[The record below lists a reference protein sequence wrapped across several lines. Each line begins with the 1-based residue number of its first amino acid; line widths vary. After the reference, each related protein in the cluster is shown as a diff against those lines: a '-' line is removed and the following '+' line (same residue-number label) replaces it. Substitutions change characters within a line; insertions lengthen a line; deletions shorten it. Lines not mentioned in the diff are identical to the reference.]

1 MPSSILLIDYNFDW
15 VLRDGYLNPRTRAG
29 FLTLEEVVSICGEL
43 GADGLELMHPYW
55 EDRPA
60 REIKQ
65 LAAEAGL
72 PLVCYIFHSD
82 LIVPPSCGREAA
94 EGAFRLLDRTAEMGA
109 RLAMIVPGTVKPEVP
124 LAEQRSW
131 LVEGL
136 AACAAHAQSI
146 GITLVAENIDYPPV
160 QPLMGRGADCAA
172 IARQVDSPAFRL
184 IFDTAAPLF
193 VHEAPLAALSEMA
206 PYLAHVHLKN
216 ARPLAPGESPGRYL
230 DSTRGR
236 RFQGTSLREGVVDL
250 EPLLVE
256 LQRLDY
262 NGCLSI
268 EYQGEGHPGEV
279 LRQDIAYVRR
289 LLGVRRP
296 RGEPARIDGGD

>member
-1 MPSSILLIDYNFDW
+1 M
-15 VLRDGYLNPRTRAG
+15 LRDGYLNPRTHTG
-29 FLTLEEVVSICGEL
+29 ILTLEEVVSVCGEL

-60 REIKQ
+60 RQLKQ

-82 LIVPPSCGREAA
+82 LIVPPGSGREAA
-94 EGAFRLLDRTAEMGA
+94 ERTFRLLDRTAEMGA
-109 RLAMIVPGTVKPEVP
+109 RLAMIVPGTVKPNVP
-124 LAEQRSW
+124 LSEQRFW

-160 QPLMGRGADCAA
+160 QPLMGRGTDCAA
-172 IARQVDSPAFRL
+172 IARRIDSPAFRL

-193 VHEAPLAALSEMA
+193 VHEAPEQALAEMA

-216 ARPLAPGESPGRYL
+216 ARPLEAGEPAGRYL
-230 DSTRGR
+230 DSTRGHR
-236 RFQGTSLREGVVDL
+236 YQGTFLREGVVDL
-250 EPLLVE
+250 VPLLAE
-256 LQRLDY
+256 LRRLHYD
-262 NGCLSI
+262 GCLSI
-268 EYQGEGHPGEV
+268 EYQGEADPREV
-279 LRQDIAYVRR
+279 LRRDIAWVRR
-289 LLGVRRP
+289 LLG
-296 RGEPARIDGGD
+296 

>member
-15 VLRDGYLNPRTRAG
+15 VLRKGYLNPRTRAG
-29 FLTLEEVVSICGEL
+29 FLTLEEVVSTCGEL

-55 EDRPA
+55 EGFTA
-60 REIKQ
+60 RQLKQ
-65 LAAEAGL
+65 MAVEAGL
-72 PLVCYIFHSD
+72 PLICYIFHSD
-82 LIVPPSCGREAA
+82 LIVPPDSGREAA
-94 EGAFRLLDRTAEMGA
+94 ERTFKLLDRTAEMGA

-146 GITLVAENIDYPPV
+146 GVTLVAENIDYPPV
-160 QPLMGRGADCAA
+160 QPLMGRGSDCAA
-172 IARQVDSPAFRL
+172 IARRVDSPAFRL

-193 VHEAPLAALSEMA
+193 VHEAPQQALAAMA
-206 PYLAHVHLKN
+206 PYLSHVHLKN
-216 ARPLAPGESPGRYL
+216 ARSLKAGEPAGRYL

-250 EPLLVE
+250 KPLLAE
-256 LQRLDY
+256 LRRLDY
-262 NGCLSI
+262 DGCLSI
-268 EYQGEGHPGEV
+268 EYQGEADPRQV

-289 LLGVRRP
+289 LLGLNRATGRAGAD
-296 RGEPARIDGGD
+296 RSG

>member
-1 MPSSILLIDYNFDW
+1 MPSPILLIDYNFDW
-15 VLRDGYLNPRTRAG
+15 VLRDRFLNPRTRAG
-29 FLTLEEVVSICGEL
+29 FLTLEQVVSICGDL

-55 EDRPA
+55 KDCTA
-60 REIKQ
+60 LQ
-65 LAAEAGL
+65 LKRMAAEAGL

-82 LIVPPSCGREAA
+82 LIVPSGSLREAA
-94 EGAFRLLDRTAEMGA
+94 ERTFRLLDRTAEMGA
-109 RLAMIVPGTVKPEVP
+109 RLAMIVPGTVKPVP
-124 LAEQRSW
+124 LSEQRSW

-160 QPLMGRGADCAA
+160 QPLMGRGSDCAA
-172 IARQVDSPAFRL
+172 IARRIDSPAFRL
-184 IFDTAAPLF
+184 IFDTAASLF
-193 VHEAPLAALSEMA
+193 VHEAPQQALAEMA

-216 ARPLAPGESPGRYL
+216 ARPLEPGEPAVRYL

-250 EPLLVE
+250 EPLLAE

-262 NGCLSI
+262 DGCLSI
-268 EYQGEGHPGEV
+268 EYQGEADPREV
-279 LRQDIAYVRR
+279 LRRDIPYVRR
-289 LLGVRRP
+289 LLG
-296 RGEPARIDGGD
+296 

>member
-15 VLRDGYLNPRTRAG
+15 VLREGYLNPRTRAG
-29 FLTLEEVVSICGEL
+29 FLTLEEVVSTCGEL

-55 EDRPA
+55 EDCTA
-60 REIKQ
+60 RQLKQ
-65 LAAEAGL
+65 MAVEAAL

-82 LIVPPSCGREAA
+82 LIVPPSSGREAA
-94 EGAFRLLDRTAEMGA
+94 ERTFRLLDRTAEMEA

-124 LAEQRSW
+124 MSEQRSW

-160 QPLMGRGADCAA
+160 QPLMGTGADCAA
-172 IARQVDSPAFRL
+172 IAAEIDSPAFRL
-184 IFDTAAPLF
+184 IFDSAASLF
-193 VHEAPLAALSEMA
+193 VHEDPQRALSEMA

-216 ARPLAPGESPGRYL
+216 ARPLEPGEPAGRYL

-250 EPLLVE
+250 KPLLAE
-256 LQRLDY
+256 LQRLQYD
-262 NGCLSI
+262 GCLSI
-268 EYQGEGHPGEV
+268 EYQGEADPRQV
-279 LRQDIAYVRR
+279 LRRDIAYVRR
-289 LLGVRRP
+289 LLG
-296 RGEPARIDGGD
+296 

>member
-1 MPSSILLIDYNFDW
+1 MSSSILLIDYNFDW
-15 VLRDGYLNPRTRAG
+15 VLREGYINPRTRAG

-55 EDRPA
+55 EDHSA
-60 REIKQ
+60 RQ
-65 LAAEAGL
+65 LKRMAAEAGL

-82 LIVPPSCGREAA
+82 LIVSSGSRREAA
-94 EGAFRLLDRTAEMGA
+94 ERTFRLLDRTAEMGA
-109 RLAMIVPGTVKPEVP
+109 RLAMIVPGTVKPGVP

-160 QPLMGRGADCAA
+160 QPLMGTGADCAA
-172 IARQVDSPAFRL
+172 IAAEIDSPAFRL

-193 VHEAPLAALSEMA
+193 VHEAPRQALSAMT

-216 ARPLAPGESPGRYL
+216 ARPLKPGEPAGRYL

-250 EPLLVE
+250 KPLLAE

-262 NGCLSI
+262 DGCLSI
-268 EYQGEGHPGEV
+268 EYQGEADPREV
-279 LRQDIAYVRR
+279 LGRDIAWVRR
-289 LLGVRRP
+289 LLGKHRATGRAGVDRS
-296 RGEPARIDGGD
+296 G

>member
-1 MPSSILLIDYNFDW
+1 MPSPILLIDYNFDW
-15 VLRDGYLNPRTRAG
+15 VLREGYLNPRTRAG
-29 FLTLEEVVSICGEL
+29 FLTLEQVVSICGDL
-43 GADGLELMHPYW
+43 GAEGLELMHPYW
-55 EDRPA
+55 EDCTA
-60 REIKQ
+60 RQ
-65 LAAEAGL
+65 LKRMAAEAGL

-82 LIVPPSCGREAA
+82 LIVPSGSLREAA
-94 EGAFRLLDRTAEMGA
+94 ERTFRLLDRTAEMGA
-109 RLAMIVPGTVKPEVP
+109 RLAMIVPGTVRPEVP
-124 LAEQRSW
+124 LAEQRAW

-160 QPLMGRGADCAA
+160 QPLMGRGSDCAD
-172 IARQVDSPAFRL
+172 IARRIGSPAFRL

-193 VHEAPLAALSEMA
+193 VHESPLAALSEMA

-216 ARPLAPGESPGRYL
+216 ARPLEPGEPAGRYL

-250 EPLLVE
+250 KPLLAE

-262 NGCLSI
+262 DGCLSI
-268 EYQGEGHPGEV
+268 EYQGEADPRQV
-279 LRQDIAYVRR
+279 LRRDIAWVQR
-289 LLGVRRP
+289 LLG
-296 RGEPARIDGGD
+296 

>member
-1 MPSSILLIDYNFDW
+1 MPARILLIDYNFDW
-15 VLRDGYLNPRTRAG
+15 VLRDGFLNPRTQAG

-55 EDRPA
+55 KDCPA
-60 REIKQ
+60 RQ
-65 LAAEAGL
+65 LKRMAAEAGL
-72 PLVCYIFHSD
+72 PLVCYIFQSD
-82 LIVPPSCGREAA
+82 LIVPPGSRREAA
-94 EGAFRLLDRTAEMGA
+94 ERAFRLLDRTAELGA
-109 RLAMIVPGTVKPEVP
+109 RLAMIVPGAVKPKVP
-124 LAEQRSW
+124 LADQRSW

-136 AACAAHAQSI
+136 AACAAHARTI

-172 IARQVDSPAFRL
+172 IARRIDSPAFRL
-184 IFDTAAPLF
+184 IFDSAAPLF

-216 ARPLAPGESPGRYL
+216 ARPLEAGEPARRYL
-230 DSTRGR
+230 DSTRGH

-250 EPLLVE
+250 KPLLAE

-262 NGCLSI
+262 DGCLSI
-268 EYQGEGHPGEV
+268 EYQGESDPRQV

-289 LLGVRRP
+289 LLG
-296 RGEPARIDGGD
+296 